1 MWSTVNMLLQGGHR
15 DAITKKN
22 TLNTKLLNWANRL
35 IAAVFTQ
42 PNVSGEVSYEVS
54 YFLELF
60 ERNVRKNNDKNKKVL
75 LYNSWY
81 TI

>member
-1 MWSTVNMLLQGGHR
+1 MLLQGGHR
-15 DAITKKN
+15 DAITKKKN

-35 IAAVFTQ
+35 IAAVFIQ

-54 YFLELF
+54 HFLELF
-60 ERNVRKNNDKNKKVL
+60 ERNVRKNNDKIKKVL